1 MGQCCSRH
9 GQTIVP
15 DTNVAA
21 KLCVYTSQ
29 DAASQSISKDLANT
43 PTRFPIA
50 QQVQQALDEPIDVPN
65 ITNPSVDE
73 LGLGMD
79 EVIEAPYKLDFST
92 SLTEQQKE
100 GKLLQ
105 EKRQVNSQCSIVSIQ
120 RLTSPL
126 SYCKE
131 SESSFDSEVEDK
143 QLLGSSQT

>member
-1 MGQCCSRH
+1 M
-9 GQTIVP
+9 
-15 DTNVAA
+15 
-21 KLCVYTSQ
+21 
-29 DAASQSISKDLANT
+29 
-43 PTRFPIA
+43 RFPIA
-50 QQVQQALDEPIDVPN
+50 QQAPQLLDEPIEAPN

-105 EKRQVNSQCSIVSIQ
+105 EKRQVHSQCSIVSIQ

-126 SYCKE
+126 SYGKE
-131 SESSFDSEVEDK
+131 SEVSFDSEVEDR
-143 QLLGSSQT
+143 QLLGSSQA

>member
-1 MGQCCSRH
+1 M
-9 GQTIVP
+9 
-15 DTNVAA
+15 
-21 KLCVYTSQ
+21 
-29 DAASQSISKDLANT
+29 
-43 PTRFPIA
+43 RFPIA
-50 QQVQQALDEPIDVPN
+50 QQAPQPLDEPIDVPN

-73 LGLGMD
+73 LGMGMD

-105 EKRQVNSQCSIVSIQ
+105 EKRQVHSQCSIVSIQ

-126 SYCKE
+126 SYGKE
-131 SESSFDSEVEDK
+131 SEASFDSEVEDR

>member
-1 MGQCCSRH
+1 M
-9 GQTIVP
+9 
-15 DTNVAA
+15 
-21 KLCVYTSQ
+21 
-29 DAASQSISKDLANT
+29 
-43 PTRFPIA
+43 
-50 QQVQQALDEPIDVPN
+50 DEPIDVPN

-105 EKRQVNSQCSIVSIQ
+105 ERRQVNSQCSIVSIQ

-126 SYCKE
+126 SYGKE

-143 QLLGSSQT
+143 HLLGSSQT